1 MPVCFEVRINGGP
14 LTITGQADISVLSAC
29 LTFVSAR
36 SELEFRAGGLVSNA
50 PHDNE
55 HIDWLRQ
62 DLKIGD
68 EVSIRIVDSDSVSV
82 PLRRERQDPAASERE
97 ERAYYERLK
106 RKYESNSSVSEG

>member
-1 MPVCFEVRINGGP
+1 MPICFEVRINDGP
-14 LTITGQADISVLSAC
+14 PTITGQSDISVLSAC

-36 SELEFRAGGLVSNA
+36 SELEFRAGGLVSNG

-55 HIDWLRQ
+55 HIDWLQQ
-62 DLKIGD
+62 DLKVGD

-82 PLRRERQDPAASERE
+82 PLGRQRQDPAASERK

-106 RKYESNSSVSEG
+106 RKYESNSSASEG